1 MKLLDII
8 LLIAKFLHAISAA
21 VWLGGSFILLLSR
34 KQISQSSTD
43 LGIIFK
49 DTVNASIILLVS
61 TGIVLSLDR
70 ITTAKPSNIYLILL
84 GFKVALSF
92 WLFFL
97 VWKFRSN
104 KYLNIVNTN
113 KMYSWI
119 FSYTFFVISGISIF
133 MIAEILSLIVEKNL

>member
-1 MKLLDII
+1 MKSLDII
-8 LLIAKFLHAISAA
+8 LLIAKFIHAISAS

-34 KQISQSSTD
+34 KQISQLSTNF
-43 LGIIFK
+43 GIIFK

-61 TGIVLSLDR
+61 TGIILSLDR
-70 ITTAKPSNIYLILL
+70 ISTDKPSNVYLTLL

-104 KYLNIVNTN
+104 KYLDILNLN
-113 KMYSWI
+113 KKYSWI
-119 FSYTFFVISGISIF
+119 FGYTFFVISGVSIF
-133 MIAEILSLIVEKNL
+133 LIAEILSLIVEKNL